1 MILIYRL
8 VGGLALGLALAG
20 VLLPGLPTTPF
31 ALLAAWAFARGAPSL
46 AARLEAH
53 PQLGPVLRNWR
64 ERRAVPRKAKLMA
77 VASMTASFAILSA
90 SIENP
95 ILLSGVAATLLGVA
109 AYLVSRPAA

>member
-8 VGGLALGLALAG
+8 VGGLAMALALAG
-20 VLLPGLPTTPF
+20 VLLPGLPATPF

-53 PQLGPVLRNWR
+53 PQLGAVLQNWR

-77 VASMTASFAILSA
+77 VISMTGSFVILSG
-90 SIENP
+90 STENP
-95 ILLSGVAATLLGVA
+95 VLLSAVAATLLAVA